1 MPFTL
6 RPFRAADASLLADL
20 YARSVRHFGPR
31 GYTPAQVAAWAETAD
46 AGALAARLGDGRW
59 TAVAVDANN
68 APLGFVDLAVQADD
82 SRHGHIDLLY
92 IAPEAAGTGL
102 GTQLLAAVTAQAR
115 QVGLTQL
122 SVHASELARPLF
134 LRHGFRELRRN
145 DLRLG
150 EVAIHNYRL
159 EKTL

>member
-1 MPFTL
+1 MTITL
-6 RPFRAADASLLADL
+6 RPFQAGDAPLLADL

-31 GYTPAQVAAWAETAD
+31 GYTPAQVAAWAATAD
-46 AGALAARLGDGRW
+46 TGALAARLGDGRW
-59 TAVAVDANN
+59 TAVAVDANE
-68 APLGFVDLAVQADD
+68 APLGFVDLARPADEAG
-82 SRHGHIDLLY
+82 HGHIDLLY

-115 QVGLTQL
+115 QAELTRL

-134 LRHGFRELRRN
+134 LRHGFRELGRN
-145 DLRLG
+145 DLQLG
-150 EVAIHNYRL
+150 AVPIHNYRL